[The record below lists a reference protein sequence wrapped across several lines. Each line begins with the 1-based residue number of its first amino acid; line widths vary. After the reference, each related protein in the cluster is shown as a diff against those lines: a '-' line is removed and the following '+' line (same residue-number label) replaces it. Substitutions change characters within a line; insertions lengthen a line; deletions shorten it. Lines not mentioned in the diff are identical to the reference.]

1 MKAINLLLIPI
12 LALAV
17 CFPSAGIG
25 DQTDQRLEQLFET
38 LRGSQDELVLQ
49 EAEAAIWDIWYESGE
64 ETVDQLMRQAAELMR
79 RGDLAAAEKV
89 YSQVIEFLPGFS
101 EGWNRRATVRFYQR
115 DYAGSLDDIEQTLKL
130 EPRHFGAV
138 WGLGMILGTQQDFE
152 RAIIAFERLLEIKPN
167 ATDARPRIE
176 LLKRELA
183 NNLSNH
189 RVCHF
194 NRVAH

>member
-101 EGWNRRATVRFYQR
+101 EGWNRRATVRYYQS
-115 DYAGSLDDIEQTLKL
+115 DYDGSLADIEETLRL
-130 EPRHFGAV
+130 EPRHFGAI
-138 WGLGMILGTQQDFE
+138 WGLGMILGSKRDFQ
-152 RAIIAFERLLEIKPN
+152 RAILAFERLLEIKPN
-167 ATDARPRIE
+167 ATDAPRRIE

-183 NNLSNH
+183 RES
-189 RVCHF
+189 V
-194 NRVAH
+194 